1 MLTVLAALKQSK
13 KYLYH
18 NFKMSDSIS
27 LAEICISASSKAWEG
42 EGEIL
47 ATGIGLIPRIAAGL
61 AKLTHNPDLMI
72 TDGETYLISEPVP
85 MGKRDT
91 THDQVEGYM
100 SYSRVF
106 ENLWGGKRHAM
117 VTPTQIDSF
126 GQTNISAIGDYNSP
140 KVQLLGVRG
149 FPGNFINHKN
159 SIFIPSHS
167 LKTFIKGNVDMV
179 SGMGYQNKELSNGKF
194 EIKLVVSNL
203 GVFDFNGKNNNLQ
216 LLSLHPGVSVD
227 DVVKNTGFNVMI
239 KSDELT
245 PMPSEEELIF
255 IREVLDPQ
263 GIRNSIFGE

>member
-1 MLTVLAALKQSK
+1 
-13 KYLYH
+13 
-18 NFKMSDSIS
+18 MSESIS
-27 LAEICISASSKAWEG
+27 LAEICISSSSKAWKG

-61 AKLTHNPDLMI
+61 AKLTHNPDLMM
-72 TDGETYLISEPVP
+72 TDGETYLISKPAP
-85 MGKRDT
+85 MGKRDISL
-91 THDQVEGYM
+91 DQVEGYM

-126 GQTNISAIGDYNSP
+126 GQTNISAIGDYGSP

-159 SIFIPSHS
+159 SIFIPNHS
-167 LKTFIKGNVDMV
+167 VKTFVKGKVDMV
-179 SGMGYQNKELSNGKF
+179 SGMGHQNKKLSNGKF
-194 EIKLVVSNL
+194 EIKLVVTNL
-203 GVFDFNGKNNNLQ
+203 GVFDFNAENNNLQ

-227 DVVKNTGFNVMI
+227 DVIENTGFDVII

-245 PMPSEEELIF
+245 IMPTSDELTC

-263 GIRNSIFGE
+263 GLRNSIFGE

>member
-1 MLTVLAALKQSK
+1 
-13 KYLYH
+13 
-18 NFKMSDSIS
+18 MSESITLS
-27 LAEICISASSKAWEG
+27 EICISASSRAWEG

-61 AKLTHNPDLMI
+61 AKLTHNPDLMM
-72 TDGETYLISEPVP
+72 TDGETYLISQPAP
-85 MGKRDT
+85 MGKRDISN
-91 THDQVEGYM
+91 DLVEGYM

-159 SIFIPSHS
+159 SIFIPNHS
-167 LKTFIKGNVDMV
+167 VKTFVSGSVDMV
-179 SGMGYQNKELSNGKF
+179 SGMGYQNKDLSNGKF
-194 EIKLVVSNL
+194 EIKLVVTNL
-203 GVFDFNGKNNNLQ
+203 GVFDFNGEDNSFQ

-227 DVVKNTGFNVMI
+227 DVIENTAFDVIIN
-239 KSDELT
+239 SDKAT
-245 PMPSEEELIF
+245 TMPTDEELAC
-255 IREVLDPQ
+255 IREILDPQ

>member
-1 MLTVLAALKQSK
+1 
-13 KYLYH
+13 
-18 NFKMSDSIS
+18 MSESITLS
-27 LAEICISASSKAWEG
+27 EICISASSKAWEG

-61 AKLTHNPDLMI
+61 AKLTHNPDLMM
-72 TDGETYLISEPVP
+72 TDGETYLISQPAP
-85 MGKRDT
+85 MGKRDIS
-91 THDQVEGYM
+91 HDLVEGYM

-159 SIFIPSHS
+159 SIFIPNHS
-167 LKTFIKGNVDMV
+167 VKTFVSGAVDMV
-179 SGMGYQNKELSNGKF
+179 SGMGYQNKDLSNGKF
-194 EIKLVVSNL
+194 EIKLVVTNL
-203 GVFDFNGKNNNLQ
+203 GVFDFNGKDDSFQ

-227 DVVKNTGFNVMI
+227 DVIENTGFDVIIN
-239 KSDELT
+239 SDKAT
-245 PMPSEEELIF
+245 PMPTDKELAC
-255 IREVLDPQ
+255 IREILDPQ

>member
-1 MLTVLAALKQSK
+1 
-13 KYLYH
+13 
-18 NFKMSDSIS
+18 MSESITLS
-27 LAEICISASSKAWEG
+27 EICISASSKAWEG

-61 AKLTHNPDLMI
+61 AKLTHNPDLMM
-72 TDGETYLISEPVP
+72 TDGETYLISQPAP
-85 MGKRDT
+85 MGKRDIS
-91 THDQVEGYM
+91 HDLVEGYM

-159 SIFIPSHS
+159 SIFIPNHS
-167 LKTFIKGNVDMV
+167 VKTFVSGAVDMV
-179 SGMGYQNKELSNGKF
+179 SGMGYQNKDLSNGNF
-194 EIKLVVSNL
+194 EIKLVVTNL
-203 GVFDFNGKNNNLQ
+203 GVFDFNGEDNSFQ

-227 DVVKNTGFNVMI
+227 DVIKNTGFDVIIN
-239 KSDELT
+239 SDKAT
-245 PMPSEEELIF
+245 PMPTDEELAC
-255 IREVLDPQ
+255 IREILDPQ

>member
-1 MLTVLAALKQSK
+1 
-13 KYLYH
+13 
-18 NFKMSDSIS
+18 MSESITLS
-27 LAEICISASSKAWEG
+27 EICISASSRAWEG

-61 AKLTHNPDLMI
+61 AKLTHNPDLMM
-72 TDGETYLISEPVP
+72 TDGETYLISQPAP
-85 MGKRDT
+85 MGKRDIS
-91 THDQVEGYM
+91 HDQVEGYM

-159 SIFIPSHS
+159 SIFIPNHS
-167 LKTFIKGNVDMV
+167 VKTFVSGAVDMV
-179 SGMGYQNKELSNGKF
+179 SGMGYQNKDLSNGKF
-194 EIKLVVSNL
+194 EIKLVVTNL
-203 GVFDFNGKNNNLQ
+203 GVFDFNGKDDSFQ

-227 DVVKNTGFNVMI
+227 DVIENTGFDVIIN
-239 KSDELT
+239 SDKAT
-245 PMPSEEELIF
+245 PMPTDKELAC
-255 IREVLDPQ
+255 IREILDPQ